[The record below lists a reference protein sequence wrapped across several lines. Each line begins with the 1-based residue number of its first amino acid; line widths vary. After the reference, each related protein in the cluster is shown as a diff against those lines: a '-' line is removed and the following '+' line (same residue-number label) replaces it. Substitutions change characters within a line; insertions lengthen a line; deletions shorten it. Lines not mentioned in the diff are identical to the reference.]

1 MHPHAPPPAS
11 GARLAEIHQLYH
23 LQSHLID
30 GGRAADWAATFTADG
45 SFTSP
50 TYPAPVTGTAAL
62 TAFAERF
69 AADCAAGRV
78 TRRHVVSNV
87 ALTGDDG
94 AGTLHVQ
101 AYLQIVA
108 TPEGGA
114 PHTERFTTLTDR
126 VVHDGS
132 GWRIAARVVHR
143 DGTPASPGPDIRAPR
158 LGCARAHLRCRGTG
172 TAPAPHHRPGP
183 LTANHAPAAADD
195 TQCFHS
201 RFRAF

>member
-143 DGTPASPGPDIRAPR
+143 DGTPAAPR
-158 LGCARAHLRCRGTG
+158 A
-172 TAPAPHHRPGP
+172 
-183 LTANHAPAAADD
+183 
-195 TQCFHS
+195 
-201 RFRAF
+201 

>member
-1 MHPHAPPPAS
+1 MNPIAPAPAGS
-11 GARLAEIHQLYH
+11 VRLAEIHQLYH

-30 GGRAADWAATFTADG
+30 GGRAAEWADTFTEDG

-69 AADCAAGRV
+69 AAGCAADGAV
-78 TRRHVVSNV
+78 RRHVVSNV

-94 AGTLHVQ
+94 AGTLQVE
-101 AYLQIVA
+101 AYLQIIA
-108 TPEGGA
+108 TIGGAA

-132 GWRIAARVVHR
+132 GWRIAARVVRR
-143 DGTPASPGPDIRAPR
+143 DG
-158 LGCARAHLRCRGTG
+158 
-172 TAPAPHHRPGP
+172 APADP
-183 LTANHAPAAADD
+183 LA
-195 TQCFHS
+195 
-201 RFRAF
+201 

>member
-1 MHPHAPPPAS
+1 MNPIAPAPAT
-11 GARLAEIHQLYH
+11 GNRLAEIHHLYH

-30 GGRAADWAATFTADG
+30 GGRAAEWAATFAADG

-69 AADCAAGRV
+69 AADCAADGV
-78 TRRHVVSNV
+78 VRRHVVSNV

-94 AGTLHVQ
+94 AGTLQVE

-108 TPEGGA
+108 TPRGGT
-114 PHTERFTTLTDR
+114 PHTERFTTLVDR

-132 GWRIAARVVHR
+132 GWRVAARVVRR
-143 DGTPASPGPDIRAPR
+143 DGAP
-158 LGCARAHLRCRGTG
+158 LDAQA
-172 TAPAPHHRPGP
+172 
-183 LTANHAPAAADD
+183 
-195 TQCFHS
+195 
-201 RFRAF
+201 

>member
-1 MHPHAPPPAS
+1 MHPHAPGPVAS
-11 GARLAEIHQLYH
+11 ARLAEIHQLYH

-50 TYPAPVTGTAAL
+50 TYPAPVTGTPAL

-69 AADCAAGRV
+69 ATDCAAEGV
-78 TRRHVVSNV
+78 VRRHVVSNV
-87 ALTGDDG
+87 AVTGDDG
-94 AGTLHVQ
+94 TGTLRVE

-108 TPEGGA
+108 TPTGGT

-132 GWRIAARVVHR
+132 GWRIAARVVRR
-143 DGTPASPGPDIRAPR
+143 DGTP
-158 LGCARAHLRCRGTG
+158 TV
-172 TAPAPHHRPGP
+172 P
-183 LTANHAPAAADD
+183 LA
-195 TQCFHS
+195 
-201 RFRAF
+201 

>member
-1 MHPHAPPPAS
+1 MHPHAPSPAP

-94 AGTLHVQ
+94 AGTLQVQ

-108 TPEGGA
+108 TPEGGT

-126 VVHDGS
+126 VVHDGR
-132 GWRIAARVVHR
+132 GWRITTRVVHR
-143 DGTPASPGPDIRAPR
+143 DGTPAA
-158 LGCARAHLRCRGTG
+158 LQA
-172 TAPAPHHRPGP
+172 
-183 LTANHAPAAADD
+183 
-195 TQCFHS
+195 
-201 RFRAF
+201 

>member
-1 MHPHAPPPAS
+1 MHPHAPPPAP

-30 GGRAADWAATFTADG
+30 GGRAADWAATFTVDG

-94 AGTLHVQ
+94 AGTLQIQ

-108 TPEGGA
+108 TPEGGT

-126 VVHDGS
+126 VVHDGN

-143 DGTPASPGPDIRAPR
+143 DGTPAAPR
-158 LGCARAHLRCRGTG
+158 A
-172 TAPAPHHRPGP
+172 
-183 LTANHAPAAADD
+183 
-195 TQCFHS
+195 
-201 RFRAF
+201 